1 MFKNNRV
8 NMIAKELRFSEIKS
22 FEGEEIR
29 EVEVIGDDGII
40 LEIFKVTPEVNDE
53 TSFRERTGVQLGV
66 STWL

>member
-1 MFKNNRV
+1 MFKNNRI